1 MNLKFEDN
9 GFIFKAISY
18 DSKTNTLLC
27 NQFDKDEKFI
37 QKRKF
42 TFGEL
47 PKNVKKSLN
56 PLK

>member
-1 MNLKFEDN
+1 MDIVFEDN

-18 DSKTNTLLC
+18 DTQTNTLLC
-27 NQFDKDEKFI
+27 NQFDKDENFI

-47 PKNVKKSLN
+47 PKSIKKKLN